1 MLKLFT
7 TFFKIGLFTFGGGYA
22 MIPLMED
29 DVVNKNHWLTKEDFV
44 DMLAVVQT
52 LPGPISVNI
61 SLFVGYR
68 VKGVWGAFLSLLGIV
83 IPSFVIILLIAAV
96 FTDFTDNPTVVKV
109 FKGVRP
115 AVVALIAAPIVRM
128 YKTAGVTLKNIWIPI
143 AAVVLI
149 GFLGV
154 SPIWVILATAILGI
168 VYNMWRP
175 SPSKPDEK

>member
-1 MLKLFT
+1 
-7 TFFKIGLFTFGGGYA
+7 

-29 DVVNKNHWLTKEDFV
+29 DVVNKNHWLTKDEFV
-44 DMLAVVQT
+44 DMLAVVQS

-68 VKGVWGAFLSLLGIV
+68 VNGAWGAILSLLGIV

-128 YKTAGVTLKNIWIPI
+128 YKTAGITLKNVWIPVV
-143 AAVVLI
+143 AVVLI

-154 SPIWVILATAILGI
+154 SPIWVILAAAVFGILF
-168 VYNMWRP
+168 NLWRP